1 MTVASFYLLKCSR
14 RFKHEKPEVVVCSF
28 IFNFVLGKAS
38 LPLLAIDLN
47 IFLLIYLLS
56 WLVLIV
62 GLLMCGKEGWHI
74 AKRIIKQSEDR
85 ILEGRKS
92 RD

>member
-1 MTVASFYLLKCSR
+1 MSKTRLVIGISLI
-14 RFKHEKPEVVVCSF
+14 
-28 IFNFVLGKAS
+28 IFNFVLGKVS
-38 LPLLAIDLN
+38 LPLLAIDLD
-47 IFLLIYLLS
+47 IFLLIYLIS

-74 AKRIIKQSEDR
+74 AKKLIKESEDR
-85 ILEGRKS
+85 ILSGKKN

>member
-1 MTVASFYLLKCSR
+1 MSKTRLVIGISLI
-14 RFKHEKPEVVVCSF
+14 
-28 IFNFVLGKAS
+28 IFNFVLGKIS
-38 LPLLAIDLN
+38 LPLLAIDLDM
-47 IFLLIYLLS
+47 FLLIYLIS

-74 AKRIIKQSEDR
+74 AKKIIKESEDR
-85 ILEGRKS
+85 ILSGKKN